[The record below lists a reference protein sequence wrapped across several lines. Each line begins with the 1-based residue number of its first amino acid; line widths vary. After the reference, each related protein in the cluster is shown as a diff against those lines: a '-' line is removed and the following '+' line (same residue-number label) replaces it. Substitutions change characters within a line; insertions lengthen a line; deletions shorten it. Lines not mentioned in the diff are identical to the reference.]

1 VTGFLD
7 AALEAARAG
16 GAVLVEGR
24 GRAPEIEEKEGS
36 RTSIV
41 TWADLRSQD
50 EITRVLLSRHPDHA
64 VVGEEGS
71 AGDPGA
77 AHVWYVDPVD
87 GTTNFYRVFPCYCLC
102 LALRDADGIALGVVF
117 DPLHGDLF
125 AATRDGPATHNGE
138 PMRVSATDDLRQSLL
153 STQVQS
159 DDAEE
164 VGRFAERARRF
175 AAAGRAVRTIGSPAL
190 ALAYVARG
198 WLDAFCEP
206 RMSPWDTHP
215 GALLVERA
223 GGRVTTFDGAA
234 RPLDRR
240 ASIAASN
247 AALHGELLALLEPEA
262 AVAAAYDWP

>member
-1 VTGFLD
+1 
-7 AALEAARAG
+7 
-16 GAVLVEGR
+16 VLVEGQR
-24 GRAPEIEEKEGS
+24 REQAGALDIAEKDGS

-41 TWADLRSQD
+41 TWADLRSQE
-50 EITRVLLSRHPDHA
+50 EITRVLLGRHPEHA
-64 VVGEEGS
+64 VVGEEGT

-87 GTTNFYRVFPCYCLC
+87 GTTNYSRGFPCYCLC
-102 LALRDADGIALGVVF
+102 LALRDPDGIALGLVF
-117 DPLHGDLF
+117 DPLHDDLF

-138 PMRVSATDDLRQSLL
+138 PMRVSPTADVRQSVL

-159 DDAEE
+159 DDGEE
-164 VGRFAERARRF
+164 VDRYAQRSGRFAGT
-175 AAAGRAVRTIGSPAL
+175 GRALRNIGSPAL

-223 GGRVTTFDGAA
+223 GGRVTTFDGAP
-234 RPLDRR
+234 RPLDRA
-240 ASIAASN
+240 ASIVASN
-247 AALHGELLALLEPEA
+247 GLLHEAVLALLEPE
-262 AVAAAYDWP
+262 VAAAREFDWPDGP